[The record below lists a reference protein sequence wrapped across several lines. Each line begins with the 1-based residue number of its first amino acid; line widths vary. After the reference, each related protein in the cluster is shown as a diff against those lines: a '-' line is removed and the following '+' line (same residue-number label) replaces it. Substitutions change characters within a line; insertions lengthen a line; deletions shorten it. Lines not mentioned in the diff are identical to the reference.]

1 MIAVA
6 KFGSD
11 CGDEIAL
18 PIASTPN
25 RQDWPNAG
33 EIVVGFPTCWSAG
46 MKERTMLH
54 RVGTLLAVCMCL
66 GLASPSTAS
75 AEPGSIAIELNKVEA
90 VPTGCRL
97 HFDVH
102 NSTAMKFN
110 VLSADLVFFDSDGV
124 MSSRSLVSFG
134 RLHPH
139 KHHFNSWE
147 FPAVDCLK
155 VSRILVNGLQQCQH
169 DGDESFDC
177 LSALSTS
184 HKGAIELV
192 K

>member
-1 MIAVA
+1 
-6 KFGSD
+6 
-11 CGDEIAL
+11 
-18 PIASTPN
+18 
-25 RQDWPNAG
+25 
-33 EIVVGFPTCWSAG
+33 
-46 MKERTMLH
+46 MLH
-54 RVGTLLAVCMCL
+54 RVGILLAVCVCFGL
-66 GLASPSTAS
+66 GSPGTAS
-75 AEPGSIAIELNKVEA
+75 AEQGSLAIELNKAEA
-90 VPTGCRL
+90 TPTGCRL

-102 NSTAMKFN
+102 NGTALNFK

-134 RLHPH
+134 RLHPK
-139 KHHFNSWE
+139 KHHFYSWE
-147 FPAVDCLK
+147 FPTVNCLK

-184 HKGAIELV
+184 QKGAIELV